1 MITTAPKT
9 ITKTTMNLQPGD
21 VVLDGN
27 MFIGY
32 TTTAIIS
39 VERWDYNKRMATV
52 ELSFASGN
60 SAKMNY
66 GINTRWSVLESK

>member
-32 TTTAIIS
+32 TTTTIIS

-52 ELSFASGN
+52 ELGFALG
-60 SAKMNY
+60 SAKINY
-66 GINTRWSVLESK
+66 GINTRWSVLESN